1 LEKLNEGVLTMSE
14 NMTQPIDQPEV
25 RTIGIY
31 LRNVSL
37 ETCRSPALLRRD
49 IKQEFKLELKVQ
61 ADSLEESD
69 EVMLDM
75 IITVRDKSDLLYLFK
90 IQQVGCFTLKH
101 FTTEQKQLFL
111 NTVCP
116 TMLYPYASQMANTLV
131 VQAGYPALHLTP
143 IDFTHLY
150 RQQQQATQIKTDNRQ
165 EVTQTTTQGNQKK
178 WTSVMESVD
187 SDAHTTPETVV

>member
-14 NMTQPIDQPEV
+14 NRTQPIDQPEV

-37 ETCRSPALLRRD
+37 ETCRSPALLRKD

-150 RQQQQATQIKTDNRQ
+150 RQQQQATQTKTDNRQ

-187 SDAHTTPETVV
+187 SIAHTTPATVD